1 MSNVRRHEER
11 PITGR
16 RSDATPLEQNARSVV
31 LHATSQTG
39 NSAER
44 YLSICLA
51 TRRESMNAP
60 FVGDE
65 DHMNTTRLIAIV
77 LIVAGILGLV
87 YGGFSYTKDT
97 TAVKLGPIELSV
109 KEKQQV
115 NVPMW
120 AGISAIVIGGLLLVL
135 GNKRG

>member
-1 MSNVRRHEER
+1 
-11 PITGR
+11 
-16 RSDATPLEQNARSVV
+16 LSVC
-31 LHATSQTG
+31 A
-39 NSAER
+39 
-44 YLSICLA
+44 A
-51 TRRESMNAP
+51 TRRNGKNAP

-65 DHMNTTRLIAIV
+65 DLMNTTRLIAIV

-97 TAVKLGPIELSV
+97 TAIKLGPIELSV

-120 AGISAIVIGGLLLVL
+120 AGIGAIVVGGLLLVL
-135 GNKRG
+135 GSKRG